1 MANERG
7 YDAVVIGAGVIGCS
21 VALELARSGRSVVV
35 VDPRSGPGYGS
46 TSASS
51 AIVRYHYDHVP
62 ETALAWEAGHRWM
75 EWERYL
81 GCVDPT
87 GMARFIRSGALVL
100 EGPAYDLPRLVDVMR
115 AVGVDVD
122 WVSSD
127 DIRALFPGVDPQ
139 RYGPPARLEDERFW
153 GEAHGELRGFH
164 VANCGHVNDPQL
176 AAHNL
181 AYAAEVNGATFRY
194 GSPVVAVTS
203 HQARVTGVELA
214 DGSVIG
220 APIVVNVA
228 GPWSS
233 QINRLADVLDDFTMT
248 TKPVEQEVV
257 AVPAPSGFRLD
268 DGGTCLTDPDFGTYF
283 RVHSGNMILVG
294 SLEAECDPL
303 VILDSPD
310 DAVEGIRQETWEL
323 QSLRLARRIPGVVV
337 PSKPAGVVGVYDVTE
352 DWIPVYDRTSLDG
365 YYVTIGT
372 SGHGFKQ
379 APFVGELMTA
389 LIDAVEGG
397 HDHDAEPVVVT
408 GSWTGVEVDL
418 GHFSRR
424 RVVVPQLGMG

>member
-1 MANERG
+1 MTDRL
-7 YDAVVIGAGVIGCS
+7 DCDVVVIGAGVIGCS
-21 VALELARSGRSVVV
+21 VALELARGGRRVIV

-81 GCVDPT
+81 GCVDPV
-87 GMARFIRSGALVL
+87 GMAQFIRSGALVL
-100 EGPAYDLPRLVDVMR
+100 EGPAYDLPLLVDVMR
-115 AVGVDVD
+115 EVGVEVD
-122 WVSSD
+122 WVNAD

-139 RYGPPARLEDERFW
+139 SYGPPARLDDERFW
-153 GEAHGELRGFH
+153 SEAHGELRGFH
-164 VANCGHVNDPQL
+164 VANCGHVDDPQL

-181 AYAAEVNGATFRY
+181 AHAAQVNGATFRY
-194 GSPVVAVTS
+194 GSGVVAVTS
-203 HQARVTGVELA
+203 RNGRVTGVELA
-214 DGSVIG
+214 DGTSVQ

-233 QINRLADVLDDFTMT
+233 QINRMTDVLDDFTMST
-248 TKPVEQEVV
+248 QPVEQEVIS
-257 AVPAPSGFRLD
+257 VPAPEGFRLG
-268 DGGTCLTDPDFGTYF
+268 DGGTCLTDPDVGTYF
-283 RVHSGNMILVG
+283 RAHSGNTILVG
-294 SLEAECDPL
+294 GLEAECDSL
-303 VILDSPD
+303 LILDSPD
-310 DAVEGIRQETWEL
+310 DAVVGIRQETWEL
-323 QSLRLARRIPGVVV
+323 QSLRLARRIPGVVI

-379 APFVGELMTA
+379 APFVGELMTQ
-389 LIDAVEGG
+389 LIDAVESG
-397 HDHDAEPVVVT
+397 HDHDHDPVVAS
-408 GSWTGVEVDL
+408 GSWTGVTIDL
-418 GHFSRR
+418 GHFSRH